1 MAIRVDTQDLDNYPG
16 TVKVVTLNQDQIVPT
31 GEEGDEKYVL
41 SFSTTAY
48 SDNDNNTA
56 IQTIYIRNFK
66 TGWCKSS
73 GFTGSNGKF
82 ALDATHNNMKVKID
96 ATVSGADGSSWY
108 TIELDHNNGS
118 YLSGESIAADMEN
131 KIRALADS
139 IHTADTGFALSY
151 KNASVEFEDGQ
162 FWIISGSVSGYY
174 TGANRSS
181 VRVAAASSNDC
192 SAMLGFDLPQTSEEL
207 AVAGAGVKESVI
219 TQNYI
224 ADSSDLNVQSGL
236 GVVEGDC
243 LMITDGTH
251 TDYFTAISGT
261 TDTIIKVPTVATC
274 NYTGIANSYTYI
286 PASTGTGSKVQ
297 LLREQDPDGTPTLYY
312 TDIDSIT
319 RFGLKSIINQID
331 YS

>member
-16 TVKVVTLNQDQIVPT
+16 TVKVVTLDQDQIVPT

-73 GFTGSNGKF
+73 GFTGSNGRF
-82 ALDATHNNMKVKID
+82 ALDATHKSLKIKLD
-96 ATVSGADGSSWY
+96 ATVSGADGSGWY
-108 TIELDHNNGS
+108 TITLEHENGS
-118 YLSGESIAADMEN
+118 YMSGEAIAADMEV

-139 IHTADTGFALSY
+139 IHVADTGFALSY
-151 KNASVEFEDGQ
+151 KNASVEFDDGQ
-162 FWIISGSVSGYY
+162 FWVIAGSVGRYY
-174 TGANRSS
+174 TGTARSS
-181 VRVAAASSNDC
+181 VQIAAAASNDC
-192 SAMLGFDLPQTSEEL
+192 YAMLGFDLPQTSEDL
-207 AVAGAGVKESVI
+207 AAVSVKESVL
-219 TQNYI
+219 TQNYTTDTANLYI
-224 ADSSDLNVQSGL
+224 QSGM
-236 GVVEGDC
+236 GVVPGDC
-243 LMITDGTH
+243 LMITDGSN

-261 TDTIIKVPTVATC
+261 TDTNIKVPTMATH
-274 NYTGIANSYTYI
+274 NYVGVANSYAYS
-286 PASTGTGSKVQ
+286 PAASGTGSKVQ

>member
-16 TVKVVTLNQDQIVPT
+16 TVKVVTLDQDQIVPT

-48 SDNDNNTA
+48 SDNTNRTA
-56 IQTIYIRNFK
+56 IQTIYLRNFK

-73 GFTGSNGKF
+73 GFTGSVNKF
-82 ALDATHNNMKVKID
+82 ALDATHNRMKIKID
-96 ATVSGADGSSWY
+96 ATVSGTDGSGWY
-108 TIELDHNNGS
+108 EIALNHSNGS
-118 YLSGESIAADMEN
+118 YLSGEAIAAGMET
-131 KIRALADS
+131 KIRAIADS
-139 IHTADTGFALSY
+139 IHAADAGFALSY
-151 KNASVEFEDGQ
+151 KNASVEFTDGQ
-162 FWIISGSVSGYY
+162 FWIISGSVSGLY
-174 TGANRSS
+174 TDITRSS
-181 VRVAAASSNDC
+181 VRVSAGSINDC

-207 AVAGAGVKESVI
+207 AGVSVKESVI
-219 TQNYI
+219 TENYI
-224 ADSSDLNVQSGL
+224 ADSSDLKVQGGL

-243 LMITDGTH
+243 LMITDGAN

-261 TDTIIKVPTVATC
+261 TDTTIKVPTVATC
-274 NYTGIANSYTYI
+274 NYTGIAHSYTYVA
-286 PASTGTGSKVQ
+286 PSAGTGAKVQ

-331 YS
+331 YSS